1 MSLKYISK
9 NSGFTLIE
17 MIVSLG
23 VFSIVVTT
31 AVGALLMLISTNQQ
45 LQAEQSVMTN
55 LSFALDTMTREI
67 RTGLNYYCA
76 DSSGGD
82 NLVFTNNNSHEA
94 LASST
99 KDCANGR
106 NGATKQGISFFEGGS
121 SLSQGSDRR
130 ILYYYDADLRTV
142 LRKLGDGNP
151 ESIVSSGLIIED
163 VQFYVTGSSKLKDG
177 GDTDQP
183 TVTVYIVA
191 TEKEDAD
198 SKRYYLQT
206 TITQRILDL

>member
-82 NLVFTNNNSHEA
+82 NLVFANDHET

-99 KDCANGR
+99 KDCVNGR
-106 NGATKQGISFFEGGS
+106 MGSKQGISFFEGGS

-130 ILYYYDADLRTV
+130 ILYYYDADLRTI
-142 LRKLGDGNP
+142 LRKLGDGDP

>member
-82 NLVFTNNNSHEA
+82 NLVFANGHEA

-99 KDCANGR
+99 KDCVNVRMGS
-106 NGATKQGISFFEGGS
+106 KQGISFFEGGS
-121 SLSQGSDRR
+121 SLSQGIDRR
-130 ILYYYDADLRTV
+130 ILYYYDADLRTI
-142 LRKLGDGNP
+142 LRKLGNGDP

-163 VQFYVTGSSKLKDG
+163 VQFYVTGSSKLKDS